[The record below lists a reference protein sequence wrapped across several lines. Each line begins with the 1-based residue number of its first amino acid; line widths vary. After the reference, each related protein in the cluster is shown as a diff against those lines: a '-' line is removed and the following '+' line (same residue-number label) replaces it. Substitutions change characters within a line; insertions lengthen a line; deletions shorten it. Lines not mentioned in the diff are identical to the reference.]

1 MKKDFGAQTI
11 CYPMAVFIV
20 GTYDENGVPD
30 AMNAAWGG
38 ISNDN
43 EVSLC
48 LASVHKTVKNLKKTK
63 AFTVAMGTVD
73 TLVSCDYVGIVSGN
87 DTPDKIAKSGFTAE
101 KSTHVN
107 APIFKELPMVL
118 ECEVIS
124 YDDAADRLV
133 GRIVNVAADESVL
146 TEGKIDP
153 AKLHPII
160 FDPVNQTYLVA
171 DKKVGQ
177 AFSDGKKLMK

>member
-1 MKKDFGAQTI
+1 MKKDFGAQTV

-43 EVSLC
+43 EISLC
-48 LASVHKTVKNLKKTK
+48 LAPVHKTVKNLKKTK

-87 DTPDKIAKSGFTAE
+87 NTPDKMKKSGFTAE

-107 APIFKELPMVL
+107 APVFKELPMVL
-118 ECEVIS
+118 ECEVLS
-124 YDDAADRLV
+124 FDDASCRLV
-133 GRIVNVAADESVL
+133 GKIVNVAADESVL
-146 TEGKIDP
+146 TNGKIDP
-153 AKLHPII
+153 AKLHPLI
-160 FDPVNQTYLVA
+160 FDPVNQKYLVA
-171 DKKVGQ
+171 EKVVGN
-177 AFSDGKKLMK
+177 AFSDGKKLVK